1 MKLLFIA
8 ADGLGFSNAQILGEQ
23 LNLPSGLLK
32 SLPGQM
38 NMSGPAWT
46 SIYTGVPPEKHGVVS
61 TWGHYVEEDI
71 IIRDKGREKII
82 KKSEGYD
89 TLKYPCIW
97 DYLNSEG
104 LTCGLFGIPITYPV
118 RQTNRWAVAGFCRSL
133 ETSDGGLYY
142 NVKSEVGMDVIESF
156 VRLIKASHKGP
167 YKYHLDKYGEWVKIT
182 GQVSGLNEVLNICEE
197 NYQKRITLLE
207 GILNEYPVDCLFLS
221 FEFFDRIG
229 HLYYDTRGEEA
240 LDFAGKWLKYFVETF
255 KADKIICVADHG
267 ITGSVHDYDGG
278 AIGNIKL
285 PTSVLDVKNYIL
297 REFNIPLDKDVKI
310 APLNCDDGSWNKE
323 DEKVKEILQ
332 SLGYI

>member
-8 ADGLGFSNAQILGEQ
+8 ADGLGFNNAQILGERI
-23 LNLPSGLLK
+23 NLPSGLLK

-61 TWGHYVEEDI
+61 TWGHYVEKDI
-71 IIRDKGREKII
+71 IIRYKDREKII
-82 KKSEGYD
+82 KKSEGYN

-104 LTCGLFGIPITYPV
+104 ITCGLFGIPMAFPV
-118 RQTNRWAVAGFCRSL
+118 RQNNRWAIAGFCRSL

-142 NVKSEVGMDVIESF
+142 NVKSEVEMDIIESF
-156 VRLIKASHKGP
+156 VRIIRASNNI
-167 YKYHLDKYGEWVKIT
+167 HLDKYGEWVKIRD
-182 GQVSGLNEVLNICEE
+182 QINSLDEALDICEE
-197 NYQKRITLLE
+197 NYQKRFDLLGE
-207 GILNEYPVDCLFLS
+207 ILNDFPIDCLFLS

-229 HLYYDTRGEEA
+229 HIYYDTEGEEV
-240 LDFAGKWLKYFVETF
+240 LGFAGKWLKYFIETF
-255 KADKIICVADHG
+255 KAEKIICVADHG
-267 ITGSVHDYDGG
+267 ITGSIHDYDGG
-278 AIGNIKL
+278 AIGNIEL
-285 PTSVLDVKNYIL
+285 PTSVLDVKDYIL
-297 REFNIPLDKDVKI
+297 GEFNIPLDRDVEI

-323 DEKVKEILQ
+323 DEKVKEILK